1 MFLLFERSPNW
12 FDICFFQDLKKII
25 LISLIILA
33 IISAGFF
40 YVKKDLLKARDF
52 KPDNSK
58 AKTVLDLRP
67 AIIAKLQQVI
77 KDGSQ
82 GLYIL
87 SVEQL
92 QPDMLASKLDVI
104 DGTISID
111 TVAMRQ
117 LDKAEKLPDD
127 LFHIKFH
134 SLHID

>member
-1 MFLLFERSPNW
+1 M
-12 FDICFFQDLKKII
+12 
-25 LISLIILA
+25 
-33 IISAGFF
+33 
-40 YVKKDLLKARDF
+40 
-52 KPDNSK
+52 
-58 AKTVLDLRP
+58 LDLRP

-92 QPDMLASKLDVI
+92 QPDVLASKLDVI

-111 TVAMRQ
+111 TAAMRQ
-117 LDKAEKLPDD
+117 LDKVKKLPDD

-134 SLHID
+134 SLHIDGIGIPDLLNKKTIDIDRVYLNNPVINIYHKARPYNQERT